1 MDTHHMVKIML
12 FLIFLRNW
20 DTHLYRIC
28 RWSAAESAAE
38 NAAESAAEIQLL
50 SCRHNAAIIAADT
63 TCGGKAYHMIIKVD
77 D

>member
-12 FLIFLRNW
+12 FSIFLRKLGYTFVPN
-20 DTHLYRIC
+20 LPLKC
-28 RWSAAESAAE
+28 RWSAAESAAK
-38 NAAESAAEIQLL
+38 SAAEIQLL
-50 SCRHNAAIIAADT
+50 SCRHNAATIAADT